1 MGLYLQIGSYLTPT
15 CTVRCTGRSIM
26 PMEFNSFIVAHEHT
40 LTFEGYLYADG
51 PGALSGLM
59 ANLDLAIR
67 VPNPIVSLV
76 STTTGATSHTI
87 TGAGSIGGVVLKNFQ
102 YVDTPLHMATQVK
115 YQFSAA
121 AVYGN
126 TAETRNVVSL
136 VETIRIQG
144 DGGPD
149 IVLAPQAGLRS
160 IPQQVADFTDVL
172 ITQSGKIVSR
182 TGFVSLP
189 SPVISSPDAKVSRQ
203 SGLTKSYKQKG
214 TSIWLYEQD
223 YSYTFQLNEL
233 PVSPIVPSY
242 LT

>member
-1 MGLYLQIGSYLTPT
+1 MTLYLQIGSYLTPT
-15 CTVRCTGRSIM
+15 CTVRCTGRSIQ
-26 PMEFNSFIVAHEHT
+26 PIEYNSFIVAHEHT
-40 LTFEGYLYADG
+40 LGFEGYLYADG
-51 PGALSGLM
+51 PAALSSLM
-59 ANLDLAIR
+59 ANLDAAIR
-67 VPNPIVSLV
+67 VPNPTIGLIS
-76 STTTGATSHTI
+76 TI
-87 TGAGSIGGVVLKNFQ
+87 TGATAHTISGSGSIGGVVLKSFQ

-115 YQFSAA
+115 YQLSAA
-121 AVYGN
+121 VVYGN
-126 TAETRNVVSL
+126 TALTRNVVSV

-149 IVLAPQAGLRS
+149 IVLAPQSGLKS
-160 IPQQVADFTDVL
+160 IPQKVAEYTDVL

-182 TGFVSLP
+182 SSFVPVP
-189 SPVISSPDAKVSRQ
+189 SPVITSPDARVSRQ

-233 PVSPIVPSY
+233 PETPIVPSY